1 MKSLSLPSAMVLIG
15 AAVALTTSGFASEPT
30 TWYVDDAKYGASG
43 TGESLADAF
52 GTIQEAIDAAVAGD
66 TVLVA
71 EGTYNRGAKKATT
84 YTDNTSSRV
93 VIDKAI
99 TVKSIS
105 GRGRTFI
112 VGEGDYVNEPTY
124 GLGPNAVRCV
134 AITAQNAVLEGFT
147 LTGGRVYDD
156 GSKTYTACG
165 GGICMQA
172 ANSTGIQLVNAYI
185 VDCSILNCIAPLG
198 GGASGGSLVR
208 CLVTGNRAYRMVG
221 SNGVQGQA
229 ARYVSCYNCVFTDNG
244 EPGSTGSQIVSYIAD
259 VVNCTFVGNSAYS
272 DIAST
277 ISGGNGYI
285 RNTIVMLNPGGGR
298 INSGV
303 TSSNCIGPN
312 PSDKYILVSP
322 IKGDWRPISGKA
334 ADGKGDVESLQLI
347 PEAYRDKDFLGNSRK
362 TDGTVCIGAVEST
375 VTPASGSITFTARG
389 GTLDGCLIYAPNLY
403 HYAVEWPV
411 QVHLEPDE
419 PVTGKAFFGW
429 VTTESGL
436 DNSYALF
443 PERSGGRWVTMPPS
457 GTTLTCTETYGT
469 LLWVDAASTAGT
481 PDGLTTIT
489 AYPTIQEAV
498 DKTISGES
506 YRVIRVKKGEYKTG
520 STLDDSWGASRVYI
534 RYKNVLLWSESGP
547 EETFIVG
554 DAATGAE
561 ETYGVGDGAVRC
573 LCFRSQDHMCASG
586 FTLTEGHTQIGSS
599 GSDMKGQGGAVRG
612 YNSSG
617 SSGYW
622 RHQIVDCVIS
632 NNVAYRAPA
641 GAYVWMQRCLVTGNR
656 DQSHQN
662 AIFREGDVSSCVF
675 RDNIAAGFPAVGQ
688 NVNAWGC
695 TFRGVAERNNIY
707 HNGACLAVNCL
718 FIGGNNPA
726 GSGSETTAGNF
737 ADTDGTCETTGFT
750 YGSAQVAR
758 AKKNDFRP
766 RVGSPL
772 VGGGDTSI
780 AGWARFAVSDFD
792 GNPMTFTGGK
802 PTIGAYQV
810 ATDETFGSLII
821 VF

>member
-1 MKSLSLPSAMVLIG
+1 MRTLCGTII
-15 AAVALTTSGFASEPT
+15 AAVAIAATCLAADPN

-52 GTIQEAIDAAVAGD
+52 GTIQEAIDAASAGD

-71 EGTYNRGAKKATT
+71 AGTYSRSSSKATAF
-84 YTDNTSSRV
+84 TDNTYSRV

-105 GRGRTFI
+105 GKGKTFI

-156 GSKTYTACG
+156 GTKNFTTAG
-165 GGICMQA
+165 GGACVQGSSES
-172 ANSTGIQLVNAYI
+172 NCLNAYI
-185 VDCSILNCIAPLG
+185 VDCTISRCFATRG
-198 GGASGGSLVR
+198 GGMSGGSLVR
-208 CLVTGNRAYRMVG
+208 CLLTGNRADKV
-221 SNGVQGQA
+221 SSSAGVFGQA
-229 ARYVSCYNCVFTDNG
+229 GFCGNFYNCVFTDNG
-244 EPGSTGSQIVSYIAD
+244 ERGSAKSQTLGYISD
-259 VVNCTFVGNSAYS
+259 VVNCTFVGNSSFHDVVNILDGGHGYVKNS
-272 DIAST
+272 IT
-277 ISGGNGYI
+277 I
-285 RNTIVMLNPGGGR
+285 LNPGGGR
-298 INSGV
+298 VDSGL
-303 TSSNCIGPN
+303 TTESNIVN
-312 PSDKYILVSP
+312 PSDKHILASP

-334 ADGKGDVESLQLI
+334 AVGAGSVEALDLI
-347 PEAYRDKDFLGNSRK
+347 PEAYRDKDFLGNPRMTGDS
-362 TDGTVCIGAVEST
+362 VSIGAVEAA
-375 VTPASGSITFTARG
+375 VTPAGGSITFTVRG
-389 GTLDGCLIYAPNLY
+389 GTLDGCPIYAPNLY
-403 HYAVEWPV
+403 HHAVEWPV

-429 VTTESGL
+429 LTTESGL
-436 DNSYALF
+436 DNNYTLF
-443 PERSGGRWVTMPPS
+443 PERSGGRWVTMPSS

-469 LLWVDAASTAGT
+469 LLWVDSASAAGT
-481 PDGLTTIT
+481 PDGLTTAT

-520 STLDDSWGASRVYI
+520 STLDDNWGASRVYI

-675 RDNIAAGFPAVGQ
+675 RDNIAAGVPAVGQ

-707 HNGACLAVNCL
+707 KIGACLAVNCL
-718 FIGGNNPA
+718 FSGGNNPA
-726 GSGSETTAGNF
+726 ATGATVTTAGNF
-737 ADTDGTCETTGFT
+737 ADTDGTQLTEGFV
-750 YGSAQVAR
+750 YGAAKVAR
-758 AKKNDFRP
+758 ARANDFHP
-766 RVGSPL
+766 RVDSPL
-772 VGGGDTSI
+772 VGGGTTSVD
-780 AGWARFAVSDFD
+780 GWARFTVSDFD
-792 GNPMTFTGGK
+792 GSPVAFTGGK

-810 ATDETFGSLII
+810 AVSPLGFQLI
-821 VF
+821 FR